1 LIRVAMLYGDK
12 VGYGPTVRDALDGIF
27 GAGAGVTATGPAPT
41 GPVPPAGQPQPQ
53 KPEGPAPEV
62 PVAVVPPSAP
72 GTAVQ
77 ISAAKAAALAD
88 VQAAMNAVQQ
98 AQRSG
103 NFAEYGQAL
112 QRLDDAMTKYGNAK

>member
-1 LIRVAMLYGDK
+1 
-12 VGYGPTVRDALDGIF
+12 
-27 GAGAGVTATGPAPT
+27 
-41 GPVPPAGQPQPQ
+41 
-53 KPEGPAPEV
+53 V